1 MSSVLHLREFISQR
15 LTAAAEEIFS
25 EFEKTIVQYEEE
37 IDRQRRLLDITWK
50 PRINLPTIELPK
62 HYICS
67 DEEVVTNEPL
77 CKKKRNSSLD
87 RGEPAPPQIKVEQE
101 DLCISQEEEEE
112 FVLKPEIDACM
123 VTPYEDSED
132 SEDSEPE
139 PNMDQPLSQNAAA
152 AERQD
157 EEATRQKST
166 QDAVKKLMKA
176 RPGNRSHAD
185 HVDGS
190 QTSESQR
197 VSNTTKKFIKC
208 DFFGKNF
215 RCKSKMKKH
224 YVSHTN
230 EKPYICNACGKRF
243 SHVSTLKVHSRI
255 HTGEGLWFCKICG
268 RGFTR
273 RDILRLH
280 MRIHTGE
287 KPYFCKTCG
296 KSFRHSGTLTDHVRT
311 HTGERPYS
319 CHICWKSF
327 TYKRGLTVHMR
338 THSAEKL
345 YSCKT
350 W

>member
-1 MSSVLHLREFISQR
+1 MSSAQHLREFISQR

-37 IDRQRRLLDITWK
+37 IDRQRVLLDVTWK
-50 PRINLPTIELPK
+50 PQINLPAIELPK

-67 DEEVVTNEPL
+67 DEEVLTNEPL
-77 CKKKRNSSLD
+77 CKKKRNSGLD
-87 RGEPAPPQIKVEQE
+87 RGEAAPPQIKVEEE
-101 DLCISQEEEEE
+101 DFCISPEEEP
-112 FVLKPEIDACM
+112 FVLKPEMDACM
-123 VTPYEDSED
+123 VTPTYEDSED
-132 SEDSEPE
+132 SEEE
-139 PNMDQPLSQNAAA
+139 ANMDQPLSPNAAA

-157 EEATRQKST
+157 EEATGQK
-166 QDAVKKLMKA
+166 AAKNAAKKLIKT
-176 RPGNRSHAD
+176 RPINRSHTD
-185 HVDGS
+185 NVDGS
-190 QTSESQR
+190 QTSEIQR

-208 DFFGKNF
+208 EFFGKNF
-215 RCKSKMKKH
+215 RSKSKTKKH

-230 EKPYICNACGKRF
+230 EKPYMCNACGKRF

-311 HTGERPYS
+311 HTGERPFS

-338 THSAEKL
+338 THSAENL
-345 YSCKT
+345 YSCET